1 MIRPQEKKVCQDIH
15 FLVERLIRKL
25 LYLCNPLYGG
35 RVTVARQGGGAVT
48 NARPVLNPL
57 TISKCLS
64 Q

>member
-1 MIRPQEKKVCQDIH
+1 MIRPQEKSLPRYPL
-15 FLVERLIRKL
+15 LVERLIRKL

-48 NARPVLNPL
+48 NVRPVLNPL